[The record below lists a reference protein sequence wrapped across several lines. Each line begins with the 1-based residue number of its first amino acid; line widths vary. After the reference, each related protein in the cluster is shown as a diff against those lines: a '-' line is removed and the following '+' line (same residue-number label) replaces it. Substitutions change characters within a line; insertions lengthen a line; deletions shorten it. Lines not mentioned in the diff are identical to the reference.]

1 MNYTLETGLRGCIR
15 HPRTMALVVLTLALG
30 LASVMTMLT
39 LLSVLAA
46 DPLPGIS
53 QNLHLAWADSRQ
65 AAKSGESDGYGD
77 GSPVPPLWK
86 LTDVQAMRQLRPD
99 VPQVALL
106 TAPLTVS
113 NTDNTLSKNV
123 STSLAL
129 GPMLQVFG
137 VPLRYG
143 RSWTAEE
150 EAARTP
156 VVIISRALSQHLL
169 GREDGTGAEIRV
181 GKHNF
186 RVIGISERWAPR
198 PRPHFLPSN
207 NAGWE
212 GDGDELFA
220 PAEAVL
226 ASGAEITSTRICD
239 GNGFGGFR
247 FDQIDTQQCRWLV
260 LWADLKDAQQR
271 HNYAQSLQ
279 NFAADRHAAGIFARA
294 PNTRLQSMAQWLH
307 TNRVVPDSVRL
318 NLWLAAG
325 LLVLC
330 LVNVA
335 GLLAARFL
343 RRAGEHGVRR
353 VLGAPRRSIIAA
365 CLVESTLAGLLGGL
379 LALPLTLAGLWLMRQ
394 QGEAYSSLARLSP
407 ALFAAL
413 LLMAVITGVVV
424 GLLPAIRAARQEPAL
439 QVKTL

>member
-53 QNLHLAWADSRQ
+53 QNLQLAWADSRE
-65 AAKSGESDGYGD
+65 AAKSGESDSYGD

-106 TAPLTVS
+106 TAPLTIS

-123 STSLAL
+123 STSLAI

-260 LWADLKDAQQR
+260 LWAELKDAQQR
-271 HNYAQSLQ
+271 DNYAQSLR

-330 LVNVA
+330 LVN
-335 GLLAARFL
+335 
-343 RRAGEHGVRR
+343 
-353 VLGAPRRSIIAA
+353 
-365 CLVESTLAGLLGGL
+365 
-379 LALPLTLAGLWLMRQ
+379 
-394 QGEAYSSLARLSP
+394 
-407 ALFAAL
+407 
-413 LLMAVITGVVV
+413 
-424 GLLPAIRAARQEPAL
+424 
-439 QVKTL
+439 

>member
-53 QNLHLAWADSRQ
+53 HNLHLAWADSRE
-65 AAKSGESDGYGD
+65 AAKSGESDSYGD

-86 LTDVQAMRQLRPD
+86 LADVQAMRQLRPD

-113 NTDNTLSKNV
+113 NIDNTLSKNV
-123 STSLAL
+123 STSLAI

-394 QGEAYSSLARLSP
+394 QGEAYSSLAQLSP
-407 ALFAAL
+407 ALFVGL
-413 LLMAVITGVVV
+413 LLMAIVTGVVV